1 MFCSACGRQAIGNFC
16 TGCGKPIVRRASAPP
31 PHFHTAA
38 EMVRKTPAVVH
49 AALAAHA
56 QQAHERTLVPEPVLE
71 LSIDELETVL
81 ADEPATSAP
90 AATGIRANNAQAN
103 NGQAN
108 NLQGDI
114 APIGRTPAVPPMLPV
129 RRMADLAVTFLPDDQ
144 PQPWDEEVNY
154 RSLVKMPE
162 VRELIDRYASLSRKK
177 MTGEELLQLA
187 EKIMPTG
194 VPLDKVMSLFQPLA
208 TQMGI
213 GTGQERVERVQA
225 PVGRV
230 LVRVLCSLAR
240 HGQSLR
246 HIRQG
251 SDGCALEASLPSDI
265 WALEGLLGI
274 TVVRRGGW
282 TDVGAATKV
291 GGQWFDWGKSRRCLD
306 QLFAD
311 LQQDPY

>member
-1 MFCSACGRQAIGNFC
+1 MFCSACGRPAIGNFC
-16 TGCGKPIVRRASAPP
+16 TGCGKPLVRRASAPPP

-38 EMVRKTPAVVH
+38 EMVRKMSAV
-49 AALAAHA
+49 ANGALAAHA
-56 QQAHERTLVPEPVLE
+56 QQTRAQTEVPDLDLE
-71 LSIDELETVL
+71 LSIDELAPPVAE
-81 ADEPATSAP
+81 ASAAGIHAAASVQVDNGAPKQTP
-90 AATGIRANNAQAN
+90 AA
-103 NGQAN
+103 
-108 NLQGDI
+108 
-114 APIGRTPAVPPMLPV
+114 PPMLPV
-129 RRMADLAVTFLPDDQ
+129 RRMADLAVAFLPDDV
-144 PQPWDEEVNY
+144 PQPWDDEVNY
-154 RSLVKMPE
+154 RALVKLPE

-213 GTGQERVERVQA
+213 GTGQERVERIQA

-240 HGQSLR
+240 HGQTLR

-265 WALEGLLGI
+265 WALEGVLGI

>member
-16 TGCGKPIVRRASAPP
+16 TGCGKPLVRRASAPP

-38 EMVRKTPAVVH
+38 EMVRKTPLVASG
-49 AALAAHA
+49 ALAAHA
-56 QQAHERTLVPEPVLE
+56 QQMVARAVVPEPVLE
-71 LSIDELETVL
+71 LSLDQLAPVV
-81 ADEPATSAP
+81 ADEPANSVE
-90 AATGIRANNAQAN
+90 AAVRVQANNAKADNVQAD
-103 NGQAN
+103 A
-108 NLQGDI
+108 
-114 APIGRTPAVPPMLPV
+114 APLRRTPAAPPALPV
-129 RRMADLAVTFLPDDQ
+129 RRVADLAVTFLPDDQ
-144 PQPWDEEVNY
+144 PQPWDDEVNY

-162 VRELIDRYASLSRKK
+162 VRELIDRHASLSRKK

-213 GTGQERVERVQA
+213 GTGQERVERIQA

-240 HGQSLR
+240 HGQTLR

-265 WALEGLLGI
+265 WALEGVLGI

>member
-1 MFCSACGRQAIGNFC
+1 
-16 TGCGKPIVRRASAPP
+16 
-31 PHFHTAA
+31 
-38 EMVRKTPAVVH
+38 
-49 AALAAHA
+49 
-56 QQAHERTLVPEPVLE
+56 
-71 LSIDELETVL
+71 
-81 ADEPATSAP
+81 
-90 AATGIRANNAQAN
+90 
-103 NGQAN
+103 
-108 NLQGDI
+108 
-114 APIGRTPAVPPMLPV
+114 MLPV
-129 RRMADLAVTFLPDDQ
+129 RRMADLAVTFLPDDL
-144 PQPWDEEVNY
+144 PQPWDDEVNY
-154 RSLVKMPE
+154 RALVKMPE
-162 VRELIDRYASLSRKK
+162 VRELIDRYATLSRKK

-194 VPLDKVMSLFQPLA
+194 LPLDKVASLVQPLA
-208 TQMGI
+208 AQMGI
-213 GTGQERVERVQA
+213 GTSQEHVERIQA

-240 HGQSLR
+240 HGQTLR

-251 SDGCALEASLPSDI
+251 SDGCALEATLPSDI

-306 QLFAD
+306 QLFTD

>member
-1 MFCSACGRQAIGNFC
+1 MFCSACGRPAIGNFC
-16 TGCGKPIVRRASAPP
+16 TGCGKPLVRRASAPPP

-38 EMVRKTPAVVH
+38 EMVRKMSAV
-49 AALAAHA
+49 ANGALAAHA
-56 QQAHERTLVPEPVLE
+56 QQTRAQTEVPDLDLE
-71 LSIDELETVL
+71 LSIDELAPPVAE
-81 ADEPATSAP
+81 ASAAGIQ
-90 AATGIRANNAQAN
+90 AAASVQVD
-103 NGQAN
+103 NG
-108 NLQGDI
+108 
-114 APIGRTPAVPPMLPV
+114 APKRTPAAPPMLPV
-129 RRMADLAVTFLPDDQ
+129 RRVADLAVTFLPDDQ
-144 PQPWDEEVNY
+144 PQPWDDEVNY

-213 GTGQERVERVQA
+213 GTGQEHVERVQA

-230 LVRVLCSLAR
+230 MVRVLCSLAR

-265 WALEGLLGI
+265 WALEGLFGI

>member
-1 MFCSACGRQAIGNFC
+1 MFCTACGRPAIGNFC
-16 TGCGKPIVRRASAPP
+16 TACGKP
-31 PHFHTAA
+31 
-38 EMVRKTPAVVH
+38 
-49 AALAAHA
+49 
-56 QQAHERTLVPEPVLE
+56 LVPRK
-71 LSIDELETVL
+71 
-81 ADEPATSAP
+81 SAP
-90 AATGIRANNAQAN
+90 APHFPAAAQMVRTATPVAQA
-103 NGQAN
+103 GQLEASGPRHPDVA
-108 NLQGDI
+108 LRQTAPAELEQLPELEEAPPLAVDTSTPLGLIPQSRGD
-114 APIGRTPAVPPMLPV
+114 ARVELSHHVSPPRRPGSPPALPA
-129 RRMADLAVTFLPDDQ
+129 RRLSELEVTFLPDDA

-154 RSLVKMPE
+154 RTLVKTPE
-162 VRELIDRYASLSRKK
+162 VRELIDRYAGLSRKK
-177 MTGEELLQLA
+177 MSGEELLQLA

-213 GTGQERVERVQA
+213 GTGQERVERIQA

-230 LVRVLCSLAR
+230 LVRALCSLAR

-251 SDGCALEASLPSDI
+251 SDGCALEATLPSDI
-265 WALEGLLGI
+265 WALEGQLGI

-311 LQQDPY
+311 LQHDPY

>member
-1 MFCSACGRQAIGNFC
+1 MFCSACGRPAIGNFC
-16 TGCGKPIVRRASAPP
+16 TGCGKPLVRRASAPPP

-38 EMVRKTPAVVH
+38 EMVRKMSAV
-49 AALAAHA
+49 ANGALAAHA
-56 QQAHERTLVPEPVLE
+56 QQTRAQTEVPDLDLE
-71 LSIDELETVL
+71 LSIDELAPPVAE
-81 ADEPATSAP
+81 ASAAGIQ
-90 AATGIRANNAQAN
+90 AAASVQVD
-103 NGQAN
+103 NG
-108 NLQGDI
+108 
-114 APIGRTPAVPPMLPV
+114 APKRTPAAPPTLPV
-129 RRMADLAVTFLPDDQ
+129 RRMADLAVAFLPDDV
-144 PQPWDEEVNY
+144 PQPWDDEVNY
-154 RSLVKMPE
+154 RALVKLPE

-213 GTGQERVERVQA
+213 GTGQEHVERVQA

-230 LVRVLCSLAR
+230 MVRVLCSLAR

-265 WALEGLLGI
+265 WALEGLFGI

>member
-1 MFCSACGRQAIGNFC
+1 
-16 TGCGKPIVRRASAPP
+16 
-31 PHFHTAA
+31 
-38 EMVRKTPAVVH
+38 MVRKAPAVVQV
-49 AALAAHA
+49 AATVAHA
-56 QQAHERTLVPEPVLE
+56 QHDQQHLAVRSQPTDALTEAPELE
-71 LSIDELETVL
+71 LELTHSEK
-81 ADEPATSAP
+81 SASR
-90 AATGIRANNAQAN
+90 AATDDA
-103 NGQAN
+103 
-108 NLQGDI
+108 
-114 APIGRTPAVPPMLPV
+114 APKRTPTAPPMLPV
-129 RRMADLAVTFLPDDQ
+129 RRMADLAVTFLPDDL
-144 PQPWDEEVNY
+144 PQPWDDEVNY
-154 RSLVKMPE
+154 RALVKMPE
-162 VRELIDRYASLSRKK
+162 VRELIDRYATLSRKK

-194 VPLDKVMSLFQPLA
+194 LPLDKVASLVQPLA
-208 TQMGI
+208 AQMGI
-213 GTGQERVERVQA
+213 GTSQEHVERIQA

-240 HGQSLR
+240 HGQTLR

-251 SDGCALEASLPSDI
+251 SDGCALEATLPSDI

-306 QLFAD
+306 QLFTD

>member
-1 MFCSACGRQAIGNFC
+1 MFCSACGRPAIGNFC
-16 TGCGKPIVRRASAPP
+16 TGCGKPLVRRASAPP

-38 EMVRKTPAVVH
+38 EMVRKTPAV
-49 AALAAHA
+49 AKGALAART
-56 QQAHERTLVPEPVLE
+56 QQMDAHTPVPVLE
-71 LSIDELETVL
+71 LELSIAEIEPTV
-81 ADEPATSAP
+81 AEESATSAG
-90 AATGIRANNAQAN
+90 AD
-103 NGQAN
+103 
-108 NLQGDI
+108 DI
-114 APIGRTPAVPPMLPV
+114 APKRSPVAPPILPV
-129 RRMADLAVTFLPDDQ
+129 RRMADLAVTFLPDDV
-144 PQPWDEEVNY
+144 PQPWDDEVNY
-154 RSLVKMPE
+154 RALVKMPE
-162 VRELIDRYASLSRKK
+162 VRELIDRCASLSRKK

-213 GTGQERVERVQA
+213 GTGQERVERIQA

-240 HGQSLR
+240 HGQTLR

-306 QLFAD
+306 QLFTD

>member
-1 MFCSACGRQAIGNFC
+1 MFCSASGRQAIGNFC
-16 TGCGKPIVRRASAPP
+16 TGCGKPLVRRASAPP

-38 EMVRKTPAVVH
+38 EMVRKTPAVAH

-56 QQAHERTLVPEPVLE
+56 QQTPARRVVPEPVLE

-81 ADEPATSAP
+81 ADEPATSAGTGP
-90 AATGIRANNAQAN
+90 NLAADKSPT
-103 NGQAN
+103 
-108 NLQGDI
+108 
-114 APIGRTPAVPPMLPV
+114 PRTPAVPPVLPV

-154 RSLVKMPE
+154 RALVKMPE

-230 LVRVLCSLAR
+230 MVRVLCSLAR
-240 HGQSLR
+240 HGQTLR

>member
-1 MFCSACGRQAIGNFC
+1 MFCSACGRPAIGNFC
-16 TGCGKPIVRRASAPP
+16 TGCGKPLVRRTSAPP
-31 PHFHTAA
+31 PHFATAA
-38 EMVRKTPAVVH
+38 EMVRKTPAV
-49 AALAAHA
+49 ANSSLAAHA
-56 QQAHERTLVPEPVLE
+56 QQTLARAVVPEPVLE
-71 LSIDELETVL
+71 LSIDALETVQT
-81 ADEPATSAP
+81 DEPATSAR
-90 AATGIRANNAQAN
+90 AATTIQAN
-103 NGQAN
+103 HVQAN
-108 NLQGDI
+108 NLQADI
-114 APIGRTPAVPPMLPV
+114 APVGRTPAVPPTLPV

-213 GTGQERVERVQA
+213 GTGQEHVERVQA

-230 LVRVLCSLAR
+230 MVRVLCSLAR

>member
-16 TGCGKPIVRRASAPP
+16 TGCGKPLVRRASAPP

-38 EMVRKTPAVVH
+38 EMVRKTPAV
-49 AALAAHA
+49 ASGAPAAHA
-56 QQAHERTLVPEPVLE
+56 QQMVARAVVPEPVLE
-71 LSIDELETVL
+71 LSLDQLAPVV
-81 ADEPATSAP
+81 ADEPANSAE
-90 AATGIRANNAQAN
+90 AAVRVQANNAKADNVQAD
-103 NGQAN
+103 A
-108 NLQGDI
+108 
-114 APIGRTPAVPPMLPV
+114 APLRRTPAAPPALPV
-129 RRMADLAVTFLPDDQ
+129 RRVADLAVTFLPDDQ
-144 PQPWDEEVNY
+144 PQPWDDEVNY

-213 GTGQERVERVQA
+213 GTGQEHVERVQA

-230 LVRVLCSLAR
+230 MVRVLCSLAR

-265 WALEGLLGI
+265 WALEGLFGI